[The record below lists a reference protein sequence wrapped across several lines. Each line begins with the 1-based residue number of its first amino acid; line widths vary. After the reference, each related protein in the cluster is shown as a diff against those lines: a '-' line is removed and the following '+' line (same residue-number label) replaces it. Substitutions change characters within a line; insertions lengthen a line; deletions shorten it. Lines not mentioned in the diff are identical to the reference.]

1 MEGQV
6 MSKEQVI
13 EETIKLLSFIELP
26 MVHQKP
32 INSIQGSIRNLT
44 IVLEMMKAEKEAS
57 MQEEKNG
64 NVNAE

>member
-1 MEGQV
+1 MEGRV

-32 INSIQGSIRNLT
+32 INAIQGSIHNLN
-44 IVLEMMKAEKEAS
+44 IVLEMMKAENSADH
-57 MQEEKNG
+57 QEVKDEHAD
-64 NVNAE
+64 AE